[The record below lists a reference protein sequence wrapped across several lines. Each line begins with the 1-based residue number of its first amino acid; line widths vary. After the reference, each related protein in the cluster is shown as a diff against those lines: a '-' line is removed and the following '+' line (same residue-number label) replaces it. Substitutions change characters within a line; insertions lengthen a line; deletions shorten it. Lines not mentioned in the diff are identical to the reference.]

1 MNNQEILK
9 VKPEGATHVNH
20 KNKFFWFDG
29 DEQFI
34 YKPKTDDW
42 LMTFYHE
49 NKLDRVRSIADIE
62 EIESLRAQLKTA
74 KADGMTEV
82 ATQRCPVSGFVVS
95 NEKSRLEIL
104 DYADSLS
111 KGKDCE

>member
-9 VKPEGATHVNH
+9 AKPEGASNVSDNGVYYYSS
-20 KNKFFWFDG
+20 DG
-29 DEQFI
+29 IPMNYWSRGEEWVESGGI
-34 YKPKTDDW
+34 YHLT
-42 LMTFYHE
+42 
-49 NKLDRVRSIADIE
+49 RSIADIRRIAE
-62 EIESLRAQLKTA
+62 LETQLNTA
-74 KADGMTEV
+74 KADGMIEV

-111 KGKDCE
+111 KGKGNESN